1 MVIALF
7 FQILAHYFDVYDLE
21 EGCLRWIEL
30 YMYSTEIYFHSFF
43 EIYSGCSTIKYNVK
57 SEPMIP

>member
-7 FQILAHYFDVYDLE
+7 FQFLAHYFDVYDLE

-30 YMYSTEIYFHSFF
+30 YMYSTGIYFTAFLKF
-43 EIYSGCSTIKYNVK
+43 IQVVVL
-57 SEPMIP
+57 

>member
-30 YMYSTEIYFHSFF
+30 YMYSTGIYFTAFLKF
-43 EIYSGCSTIKYNVK
+43 IQVVVL
-57 SEPMIP
+57 